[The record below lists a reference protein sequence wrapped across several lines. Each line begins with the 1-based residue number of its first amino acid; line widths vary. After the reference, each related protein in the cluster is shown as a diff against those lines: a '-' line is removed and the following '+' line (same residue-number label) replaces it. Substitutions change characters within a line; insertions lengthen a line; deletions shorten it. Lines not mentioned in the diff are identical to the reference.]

1 MLGVNPARP
10 SKVNREEVVAY
21 DAPSHFAYQL
31 LSGQPLDGYRSDVRL
46 TPLPDGGTRIVWESR
61 FGTHGVTGWLWVQV
75 VRWVLKRW
83 SADLATGASRAAQ
96 YPAPPHPS

>member
-1 MLGVNPARP
+1 MTRPATSATSCCRASP
-10 SKVNREEVVAY
+10 R
-21 DAPSHFAYQL
+21 
-31 LSGQPLDGYRSDVRL
+31 RL
-46 TPLPDGGTRIVWESR
+46 PRWRQADPLPDGGTRIVWESR

-96 YPAPPHPS
+96 HPESPRAS